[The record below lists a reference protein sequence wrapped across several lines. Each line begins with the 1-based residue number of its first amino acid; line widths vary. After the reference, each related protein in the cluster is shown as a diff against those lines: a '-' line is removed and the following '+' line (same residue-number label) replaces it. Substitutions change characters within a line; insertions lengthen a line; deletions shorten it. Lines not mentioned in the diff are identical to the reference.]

1 MVVSNYID
9 LKSFNSDKKSVMTSY
24 FKKTLFN
31 EKRLKPMKI
40 FYFNKML
47 KKSHLG
53 LKKKRSRSAV
63 KQDRRYKYHFRKYGT
78 FFDYDVV
85 PLVNAIRRKI
95 KFQQVSM
102 KFFRRSRIY
111 FRYTGSNIFGTITN
125 NLGEVAFVY
134 SSGIFKGLDTRKEKN
149 NYFCC
154 ATAR

>member
-53 LKKKRSRSAV
+53 LKKK
-63 KQDRRYKYHFRKYGT
+63 T
-78 FFDYDVV
+78 
-85 PLVNAIRRKI
+85 
-95 KFQQVSM
+95 
-102 KFFRRSRIY
+102 
-111 FRYTGSNIFGTITN
+111 
-125 NLGEVAFVY
+125 
-134 SSGIFKGLDTRKEKN
+134 
-149 NYFCC
+149 
-154 ATAR
+154 